1 MKLQNEI
8 EIPID
13 MTWDQ
18 TWIDYKKSV
27 LLIRS
32 DDDGN
37 AGEFQFNGVA
47 CSQGYVKGYVHAQF
61 KTKGKWFN
69 EDWWYKKTCWGED
82 YPKRIF
88 FCTDNSI
95 YTHVDFIMNHT
106 NETKEEINKSYAAFN
121 TKTEELAELH
131 GRPAANILANII
143 KIAKKKTG
151 IDIEIDFPDED
162 TDYGV
167 HWWEARIPVK
177 FGNKF
182 QHKGILTWMNCD

>member
-18 TWIDYKKSV
+18 TWIDYQKSV

-37 AGEFQFNGVA
+37 AGEFQFNGVM

-82 YPKRIF
+82 YPKRVYFNENELIF
-88 FCTDNSI
+88 ADLNWLTDSPEPP
-95 YTHVDFIMNHT
+95 TA
-106 NETKEEINKSYAAFN
+106 KEMKKSTDAFHK
-121 TKTEELAELH
+121 KTGDMADAH
-131 GRPAANILANII
+131 GRPAEKILANIL
-143 KIAKKKTG
+143 KTATKKTG
-151 IDIEIDFPDED
+151 IAIYADFED
-162 TDYGV
+162 TDYGI
-167 HWWEARIPVK
+167 HWWEAMIPVK
-177 FGNKF
+177 FGDKL